1 MSHNIEYYDY
11 DEKIDKVK
19 VELDLNAHAACAGRG
34 EGSTG
39 LGSKIRWLDKVCD
52 TEADAHDYIKS
63 VDKGWYDQI
72 AVRYRVPI
80 ETAKVKGLRNRLNE
94 ARKNASE
101 INAVIHYSTV
111 KAAFVSC
118 PNCKSKIS
126 RPYIKSNFCPVCRAD
141 LRPATV
147 LARVKKAAQKC
158 LDLEDKLRQAEREAA
173 KKGKVRW
180 LIKIEHHT

>member
-63 VDKGWYDQI
+63 ADKG
-72 AVRYRVPI
+72 
-80 ETAKVKGLRNRLNE
+80 
-94 ARKNASE
+94 
-101 INAVIHYSTV
+101 
-111 KAAFVSC
+111 
-118 PNCKSKIS
+118 
-126 RPYIKSNFCPVCRAD
+126 
-141 LRPATV
+141 
-147 LARVKKAAQKC
+147 
-158 LDLEDKLRQAEREAA
+158 
-173 KKGKVRW
+173 
-180 LIKIEHHT
+180 